1 MTGCTIDEDPGLFYP
16 QVMQGQ
22 RDANIY
28 GVYGQYVVSGTIDG
42 PLFPSNG
49 IQLLTYAIGTDTV
62 TGTVAPFTHT
72 IAQANTLS
80 SMTIE
85 KNLGD
90 KQSQQFFG
98 CRVNQITLAAQATNT
113 EATIAADIIGQG
125 MDVLDTPTAIT
136 VINEEPF
143 VFEEATISLLGT
155 AITTVSSIQIVIAN
169 GLVSTF
175 TMNGTHY
182 LEYLT
187 PVTLAV
193 TGTIDVVWDSLDDPT
208 YGWYTKML
216 NETKGAISLTLTHP
230 SSAGSVEVTL
240 PSCRLSKDAIA
251 PSLTGVITETL
262 SFTAEY
268 SQTSGYTVQAVVENG
283 VQTAY

>member
-1 MTGCTIDEDPGLFYP
+1 MTGCTLDEDPGLFYP

-28 GVYGQYVVSGTIDG
+28 GVYGQDIVSGTVDG

-49 IQLLTYAIGTDTV
+49 IQLLVYAIGTDAV
-62 TGTVAPFTHT
+62 TGTVAPYTHT
-72 IAQANTLS
+72 ITQANSLA
-80 SMTIE
+80 SMTVE

-98 CRVNQITLAAQATNT
+98 CRINQLTLSGQATNT
-113 EATIAADIIGQG
+113 EATISADVVGQG
-125 MDVLDTPTAIT
+125 MAVLDTPTAIT
-136 VINEEPF
+136 VTNEDPF
-143 VFEEATISLLGT
+143 VFAEATVSLLGT
-155 AITTVSSIQIVIAN
+155 AIATVSSVSVVIAN

-208 YGWYTKML
+208 YGWYTKMISQ
-216 NETKGAISLTLTHP
+216 TKGAISFTLTHP
-230 SSAGSVEVTL
+230 SSGGSVEISL
-240 PSCRLSKDAIA
+240 PSCRLSKDTIA
-251 PSLTGVITETL
+251 PSMTGIITETL

-268 SQTSGYTVQAVVENG
+268 SQTSGYTIQGVVENS